1 MAESK
6 TVSAD
11 APVPEA
17 TAATTAEPV
26 VAAEPAAPVAAA
38 DPADPAAPAAPAA
51 AEPAAAEPSV
61 KPSTTDTAVASS
73 TDKAA
78 EKNAP
83 ADDTELWETP
93 GWPLSADHPLRQFH
107 ARLPSIL
114 ESAGHTQ
121 IWGVTLSPSSPAE
134 FSTLLILQ
142 KFLRSTAGDL
152 DTAATNLEKTLRWR
166 KEFGLDGIEDR
177 SGIKDEADFKGL
189 GYISVVPSLPEPGVK
204 GAEKS
209 TEQIVTWNVYGAVTD
224 IRKTFGDLDRFLRWR
239 VDLMERAMA
248 RLHLSE
254 ASAPIPD
261 YPAPEDPH
269 RLLQVHVYSG
279 LSFLRLPP
287 EVKAA
292 SKGTIEL
299 MGAHYPETLSRKYF
313 VGVPRLMGW
322 VFGFVRMFVSRETA
336 RKFNIISWEEQL
348 QPELGEKEYVPQRF
362 GGTGP
367 ELAELEAKTKD
378 M

>member
-1 MAESK
+1 MAEGK
-6 TVSAD
+6 TLSAD

-17 TAATTAEPV
+17 TAAPVAEPT
-26 VAAEPAAPVAAA
+26 AEPAASATEPVAA
-38 DPADPAAPAAPAA
+38 DAPAPAS
-51 AEPAAAEPSV
+51 AEPSV
-61 KPSTTDTAVASS
+61 TATAVGTDAKSVDKSDKSVADSKPAPSTETKS
-73 TDKAA
+73 
-78 EKNAP
+78 E
-83 ADDTELWETP
+83 ELWETP
-93 GWPLSADHPLRQFH
+93 GWPLSADHPLRTFH

-114 ESAGHTQ
+114 ESAGHSQ
-121 IWGVTLSPSSPAE
+121 IWGVTLSTSTPAE
-134 FSTLLILQ
+134 FSTLIILQ

-152 DTAATNLEKTLRWR
+152 ETAAANLEKTLKWR
-166 KEFGLDGIEDR
+166 KSFGLDGIEDR
-177 SGIKDEADFKGL
+177 SGVKDEDAFKGL
-189 GYISVVPSLPEPGVK
+189 GYITVVPSLPEPSVK
-204 GAEKS
+204 GAETS
-209 TEQIVTWNVYGAVTD
+209 VNQIVTWNVYGAVSD
-224 IRKTFGDLDRFLRWR
+224 IKTTFGDLDAFLRWR

-248 RLHLSE
+248 RLDL
-254 ASAPIPD
+254 ASATTPIPD

-292 SKGTIEL
+292 SKATIEL

-336 RKFNIISWEEQL
+336 RKFNVVSWEEQL

-362 GGTGP
+362 GGSGP
-367 ELAELEAKTKD
+367 ELAELQAKTKD

>member
-1 MAESK
+1 MTESK
-6 TVSAD
+6 TLSAD

-17 TAATTAEPV
+17 TAA
-26 VAAEPAAPVAAA
+26 APV
-38 DPADPAAPAAPAA
+38 
-51 AEPAAAEPSV
+51 AEPAAAAPEPVAAEAPAPASAEPSV
-61 KPSTTDTAVASS
+61 TATAVGTDTKSVDKSDKSVADSKPAPS
-73 TDKAA
+73 A
-78 EKNAP
+78 ETKSE
-83 ADDTELWETP
+83 ELWETP
-93 GWPLSADHPLRQFH
+93 GWPLAADHPLRTFH

-114 ESAGHTQ
+114 ESAGHSQ
-121 IWGVTLSPSSPAE
+121 IWGVTLSTSTPAE
-134 FSTLLILQ
+134 FSTLIILQ

-152 DTAATNLEKTLRWR
+152 ETAAANLEKTLKWR
-166 KEFGLDGIEDR
+166 KSFGLDGIEDR
-177 SGIKDEADFKGL
+177 SGVKDEDAFKGL
-189 GYISVVPSLPEPGVK
+189 GYITVVPSLPEPSVK
-204 GAEKS
+204 GAETS
-209 TEQIVTWNVYGAVTD
+209 VNQIVTWNVYGAVSD
-224 IRKTFGDLDRFLRWR
+224 IKTTFGDLDAFLRWR

-248 RLHLSE
+248 RLDL
-254 ASAPIPD
+254 ASATTPIPD

-292 SKGTIEL
+292 SKATIEL

-336 RKFNIISWEEQL
+336 RKFNVVSWEEQL

-362 GGTGP
+362 GGSGP
-367 ELAELEAKTKD
+367 ELAELQAKTKD

>member
-1 MAESK
+1 MAEGK
-6 TVSAD
+6 TLSAD

-17 TAATTAEPV
+17 TAAPVAEPT
-26 VAAEPAAPVAAA
+26 AEPAASATEPVAA
-38 DPADPAAPAAPAA
+38 DAPAPAS
-51 AEPAAAEPSV
+51 AEPSV
-61 KPSTTDTAVASS
+61 TATAVGTDAKSVDKSDKSVADSKPAPSTETKS
-73 TDKAA
+73 
-78 EKNAP
+78 E
-83 ADDTELWETP
+83 ELWETP
-93 GWPLSADHPLRQFH
+93 GWPLSADHPLRTFH

-114 ESAGHTQ
+114 ESADHSQ
-121 IWGVTLSPSSPAE
+121 IWGVTLSTSTPAE
-134 FSTLLILQ
+134 FSTLIILQ

-152 DTAATNLEKTLRWR
+152 ETAAANLEKTLKWR
-166 KEFGLDGIEDR
+166 KSFGLDGIEDR
-177 SGIKDEADFKGL
+177 SGVKDEDAFKGL
-189 GYISVVPSLPEPGVK
+189 GYITVVPSLPEPSVK
-204 GAEKS
+204 GAETS
-209 TEQIVTWNVYGAVTD
+209 VNQIVTWNVYGAVSD
-224 IRKTFGDLDRFLRWR
+224 IKTTFGDLDAFLRWR

-248 RLHLSE
+248 RLDL
-254 ASAPIPD
+254 ASATTPIPD

-292 SKGTIEL
+292 SKATIEL

-336 RKFNIISWEEQL
+336 RKFNVVSWEEQL

-362 GGTGP
+362 GGSGP
-367 ELAELEAKTKD
+367 ELAELQAKTKD